1 VKVQKLLCFFGIAYH
16 SMERIWNAAA
26 FIITVLGVG
35 LLHGPILNFYFVT
48 GHKAKLGL
56 IAAYTIAFAL
66 CVGLLANTKRS
77 EIFSACAE
85 YAAVIVVFVEQ
96 WLEQL
101 DCLDLFV

>member
-1 VKVQKLLCFFGIAYH
+1 
-16 SMERIWNAAA
+16 MERIWNAAA

-56 IAAYTIAFAL
+56 IAAYTFAFAL
-66 CVGLLANTKRS
+66 CAGLLKRS

-96 WLEQL
+96 WLGQL